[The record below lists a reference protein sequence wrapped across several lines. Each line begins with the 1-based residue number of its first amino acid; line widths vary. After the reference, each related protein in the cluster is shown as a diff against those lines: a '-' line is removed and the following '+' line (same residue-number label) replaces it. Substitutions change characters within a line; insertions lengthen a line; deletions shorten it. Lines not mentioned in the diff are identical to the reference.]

1 MDFKVINEQVV
12 NPTVIK
18 VIGVGG
24 GGSNAVR
31 RMIED
36 GLQNI
41 DFIVANTDLQALN
54 GSVAPTKIG
63 IGSKLTRG
71 LGAGGRPELGE
82 QAAEEDKETIA
93 NVLKGADMVF
103 VTAGMG
109 GGTGT
114 GAAPVIARIAK
125 EQGALTVGVV
135 TKPFK
140 FEGGVKSN
148 IAMEGIQKL
157 RKNVDAL
164 IVIPNENLLSVLDRN
179 TPMREAFKKADSVL
193 RLGVQGISDIIT
205 IEGEINI
212 DFADVRTT
220 MEGKGDAILGV
231 GEAVGEN
238 RAADAVKAAISN
250 PMIEDS
256 KVIGA
261 KNILVHIKSGENLSV
276 IETSEIVNSIK
287 DSADSNVLIIYGQAI
302 DPSLGDKVVVTVI
315 ATGFAQE
322 GERYSMIPTD
332 LMIDTPPIRNDDDVV
347 SSDDFVGIKYGPYKN
362 GLEPRNKEIVD
373 YETPTVDRN
382 KKIRIN
388 LKGPSE

>member
-140 FEGGVKSN
+140 FEGDVKSN

-164 IVIPNENLLSVLDRN
+164 IVIPNENLLTVLDKN
-179 TPMREAFKKADSVL
+179 TPMREAFRYADSVL

-238 RAADAVKAAISN
+238 RAAKAVDAAIKN

-332 LMIDTPPIRNDDDVV
+332 LMIDTPPIRKDDDVV
-347 SSDDFVGIKYGPYKN
+347 SSDDFEGIKYGPYKN
-362 GLEPRNKEIVD
+362 GLEPRNIEIAD

>member
-164 IVIPNENLLSVLDRN
+164 IVIPNENLLTVLDKN
-179 TPMREAFKKADSVL
+179 TPMREAFRYADSVL

-238 RAADAVKAAISN
+238 RAAKAVDAAIKN

-332 LMIDTPPIRNDDDVV
+332 LMTDTPPISKDNDVV
-347 SSDDFVGIKYGPYKN
+347 SSDDFEAAKDGPYKN